1 VALARKTMAAFIVS
15 SASRRHDEIGE
26 DAAATRRAD

>member
-1 VALARKTMAAFIVS
+1 MTAFIVS

-26 DAAATRRAD
+26 DAAAFAEPIDC